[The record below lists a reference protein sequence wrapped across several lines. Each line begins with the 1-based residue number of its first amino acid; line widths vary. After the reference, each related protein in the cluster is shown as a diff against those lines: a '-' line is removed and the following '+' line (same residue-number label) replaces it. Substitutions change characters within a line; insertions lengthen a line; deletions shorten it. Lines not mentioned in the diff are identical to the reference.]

1 MLQSD
6 DVTMA
11 DQFRSLGLSYNTIK
25 NVINALIERYS
36 YSLDGFLTVCI
47 DVPVNQPQVV
57 VVLVQVGCNLEE
69 NKK

>member
-1 MLQSD
+1 
-6 DVTMA
+6 MA
-11 DQFRSLGLSYNTIK
+11 DKFRGLGLSYSTIK